1 MKKII
6 LFMIFFAL
14 FALNVNAQI
23 YPTLDQRLGAFAVD
37 TLTVNDTVA
46 VQVTAHGNAAW
57 VQFMHTNA
65 TDTVYFSG
73 DTTGVGLSTSN
84 GWGGLTAFDT
94 TERYPC
100 TNTNQFYLIST
111 GSATLVR
118 IFYGKDGTPD

>member
-1 MKKII
+1 MKKL
-6 LFMIFFAL
+6 LFFFIL
-14 FALNVNAQI
+14 FALALSINAQV

-37 TLTVNDTVA
+37 TLTVGTTA
-46 VQVTAHGNAAW
+46 KQVTAHGNAAW

-73 DTTGVGLSTSN
+73 DTTGVGLTTAN

-118 IFYGKDGTPD
+118 IFWGKDGTPD